1 MIFEKPD
8 KKSLSRL
15 GIVVAA
21 AILVCVGVFYFFS
34 QVPEI
39 EEKEVVSGKSKK
51 EIIIEQQLQELGQ
64 LRGDAQP
71 LTEEEIQEQLE
82 ELDQIHQN
90 SQLLTDEEIQKQLE
104 ELNKLR

>member
-15 GIVVAA
+15 GIVIAA
-21 AILVCVGVFYFFS
+21 AILVCIGVFYFFS
-34 QVPEI
+34 QVPKI
-39 EEKEVVSGKSKK
+39 EEKEAVSGKSKE

-71 LTEEEIQEQLE
+71 LTEEEIQKQIKELE
-82 ELDQIHQN
+82 G
-90 SQLLTDEEIQKQLE
+90 
-104 ELNKLR
+104 LRK